1 MGATRSGRCAL
12 SALAEHGA
20 FGESFAEPARSIGG
34 RGEHVKKSAEFPPFG
49 EFKRGMETIRKTRSE
64 KETERQM
71 KVLQETADRL
81 FSDPKKT
88 KEFFVSRGYVT
99 KSGKL
104 TARYRS
110 K

>member
-1 MGATRSGRCAL
+1 MKNFLEFQLFEEFS
-12 SALAEHGA
+12 
-20 FGESFAEPARSIGG
+20 
-34 RGEHVKKSAEFPPFG
+34 RGVKA
-49 EFKRGMETIRKTRSE
+49 IRKTRSE
-64 KETERQM
+64 KETERQL

>member
-1 MGATRSGRCAL
+1 M
-12 SALAEHGA
+12 
-20 FGESFAEPARSIGG
+20 
-34 RGEHVKKSAEFPPFG
+34 K
-49 EFKRGMETIRKTRSE
+49 TIRKTRSE
-64 KETERQM
+64 KETERQV
-71 KVLQETADRL
+71 KVLQETAARL

-88 KEFFVSRGYVT
+88 KQFFVSRGYLT

>member
-1 MGATRSGRCAL
+1 
-12 SALAEHGA
+12 
-20 FGESFAEPARSIGG
+20 
-34 RGEHVKKSAEFPPFG
+34 
-49 EFKRGMETIRKTRSE
+49 METIRKTRSE
-64 KETERQM
+64 KETERQL

-88 KEFFVSRGYVT
+88 KEFFVSRAYVT